1 MNMRPRASSQLPRHG
16 MALPMVIVVLLV
28 LSASFAG
35 GVALA
40 RGERALDDAGKSGV
54 LAQTNAESGL
64 QRIVSDRA
72 SLGLSGQPGAAD
84 SVRVTFSGGYYD
96 VTTTRLR
103 VAVGTTV
110 PGLYFLRSHAVVTR
124 TGVASGPSAEY
135 TVTELATWMN
145 GTMMVQSALTS
156 VNGTDKA
163 GAAGVISGA
172 DQCAVGSGG
181 TNDTL
186 PAVAV
191 PTTAAGGGSGY
202 TGSLSPL
209 VGNPQV
215 QSLGATPA
223 AAAATSPISWPGIYN
238 GTAITADFIVDWQ
251 GNPVAPDTLAFPNDA
266 WYTAHPTAFPVI
278 LVQNGPPN
286 AGNEFVL
293 SSFGRG
299 MLIVQDDI
307 RLNGNTAGWDGIIL
321 VGGRLRTNGSNR
333 VSGATVS
340 GLNTQFT
347 IAPNVC
353 PSASCAPTAN
363 DINDLNGTKQFLYNS
378 CNVKSATSAMG
389 KLRVYK
395 NTWSNNYKTF

>member
-1 MNMRPRASSQLPRHG
+1 MNAHPRVLSLRPRHG

-40 RGERALDDAGKSGV
+40 RGERALDDAGKTGV
-54 LAQTNAESGL
+54 LAQTYAETGL

-72 SLGLSGQPGAAD
+72 SLGLSGQPGASD
-84 SVRVTFSGGYYD
+84 SVRVAFSGGYYD

-103 VAVGTTV
+103 APVGTTL
-110 PGLYFLRSHAVVTR
+110 PGLYFVRSHSVVTR
-124 TGVASGPSAEY
+124 SGVASGPAAEY
-135 TVTELATWMN
+135 TLTMLSVWTA

-172 DQCAVGSGG
+172 DQCAVAAGG

-191 PTTAAGGGSGY
+191 PAIAPDGGPGYDGS
-202 TGSLSPL
+202 TSPL
-209 VGNPQV
+209 VGNPLV
-215 QSLGATPA
+215 RTLGATPTA
-223 AAAATSPISWPGIYN
+223 AAAASPISWPDIYAGN
-238 GTAITADFIVDWQ
+238 AITPDYTVDW
-251 GNPVAPDTLAFPNDA
+251 GGIAIAPDTLNFPTSA
-266 WYTAHPTAFPVI
+266 WFAANPTRYPVI
-278 LVQNGPPN
+278 MVKNGPPN
-286 AGNEFVL
+286 AGNEFVMAE
-293 SSFGRG
+293 FGRG

-353 PSASCAPTAN
+353 PSASCAPSAN

-378 CNVKSATSAMG
+378 CTVKSSTAALG

-395 NTWSNNYKTF
+395 NTWSNIYKTF